1 MPPSTPAYVGRVRR
15 SRNPPNGSPDLRHA
29 AAARIKHNTAQCAT
43 LIAPYA
49 GCERNGTQ
57 DGVHIMLATSGAH
70 MRKVITSTILI
81 SLFSVTSAEASLAI
95 TSPAS
100 VCALLNNIGLAT
112 GSWKNF
118 YDNEFGCIS
127 PYREIGPGFPLANN
141 LAYYVEGDKNSVTGA
156 KLVLNVNTKSQATSA
171 HSALLRAT
179 EALTCR

>member
-1 MPPSTPAYVGRVRR
+1 
-15 SRNPPNGSPDLRHA
+15 
-29 AAARIKHNTAQCAT
+29 
-43 LIAPYA
+43 
-49 GCERNGTQ
+49 
-57 DGVHIMLATSGAH
+57 
-70 MRKVITSTILI
+70 MRKVITSIILI

-127 PYREIGPGFPLANN
+127 PYKEIGPGFPLANN

-179 EALTCR
+179 EALSIKIAGVELPQVIKDAITEGTPVKTQVGKTAVEVKRDNWPTGKGYELHVIFK